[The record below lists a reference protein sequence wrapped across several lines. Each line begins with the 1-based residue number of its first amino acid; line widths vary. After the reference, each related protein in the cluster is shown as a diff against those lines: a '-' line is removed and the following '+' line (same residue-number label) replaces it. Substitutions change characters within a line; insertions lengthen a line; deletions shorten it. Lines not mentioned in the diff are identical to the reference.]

1 MRSKIALTRHLPA
14 LDFYFKTNA
23 DFTQNKDKK
32 MKIFINGKY
41 YEKEDAKISVF
52 DHGFLYGDGIFE
64 GIRLYS
70 GNVFKL
76 DRHIDRLFRSAKA
89 IMLDI
94 PYSKQEMIDAVC
106 ETCRQNGLSD
116 AYIRLVVS
124 RGAGALGL
132 SPRSCSNPQVVIIA
146 DQIQLYSDELYKNGL
161 KAITV
166 PTRRNSS
173 AALPPM
179 VKSLNYLNNI
189 LAKIE
194 AQNLGFQEC
203 LLLNNEG
210 YVAEC
215 SGDNVFIVFEGK
227 VYTPPT
233 ACGSLSGM
241 TRETVIE
248 LARDLGY
255 ELVEKPLTRYDI
267 WTADECFLTGTA
279 AKLIPLVELDAR
291 SIGDGKPGP
300 VTKALLGAFNKVV
313 TVKGVKI

>member
-1 MRSKIALTRHLPA
+1 
-14 LDFYFKTNA
+14 
-23 DFTQNKDKK
+23 
-32 MKIFINGKY
+32 MKIFINGKFY
-41 YEKEDAKISVF
+41 SKEDAKISVF

-76 DRHIDRLFRSAKA
+76 DKHIDRLYRSARA

-94 PYSKQEMIDAVC
+94 PYTKQEMIENVC
-106 ETCRQNGLSD
+106 ATCRENKLTD

-124 RGAGALGL
+124 RGMGALGL
-132 SPRSCSNPQVVIIA
+132 SPKSCSNPQVVIIA
-146 DQIQLYSDELYKNGL
+146 DQIQLYSNELYEKGL

-194 AQNLGFQEC
+194 AQNLGYQEC

-241 TRETVIE
+241 TRQTVME
-248 LARDLGY
+248 VAREMGY
-255 ELVEKPLTRYDI
+255 EMIEKPLTRYDI

-279 AKLIPLVELDAR
+279 AKLIPLVELDSR
-291 SIGDGKPGP
+291 MIGDGKPGAI
-300 VTKALLGAFNKVV
+300 TKALLEGFNKVV

>member
-1 MRSKIALTRHLPA
+1 
-14 LDFYFKTNA
+14 
-23 DFTQNKDKK
+23 
-32 MKIFINGKY
+32 MKIFINGKFY
-41 YEKEDAKISVF
+41 SKEDAKISVF

-76 DRHIDRLFRSAKA
+76 DKHIDRLYRSARA

-94 PYSKQEMIDAVC
+94 PYTKQEMIENVC
-106 ETCRQNGLSD
+106 LTCRENKLTD

-124 RGAGALGL
+124 RGMGALGL

-146 DQIQLYSDELYKNGL
+146 DQIQLYSNELYEKGL

-194 AQNLGFQEC
+194 AQNLGYQEC

-241 TRETVIE
+241 TRQTVME
-248 LARDLGY
+248 VAREMGY
-255 ELVEKPLTRYDI
+255 EMIEKPLTRYDI

-279 AKLIPLVELDAR
+279 AKLIPLVELDSR
-291 SIGDGKPGP
+291 MIGDGKPGAI
-300 VTKALLGAFNKVV
+300 TKALLEGFNKVV

>member
-1 MRSKIALTRHLPA
+1 
-14 LDFYFKTNA
+14 
-23 DFTQNKDKK
+23 
-32 MKIFINGKY
+32 MKIFINGKFY
-41 YEKEDAKISVF
+41 SKEDAKISVF

-76 DRHIDRLFRSAKA
+76 DKHIDRLYRSARA

-94 PYSKQEMIDAVC
+94 PYTKEQMIENVC
-106 ETCRQNGLSD
+106 LTCRENNLTD

-124 RGAGALGL
+124 RGMGALGL
-132 SPRSCSNPQVVIIA
+132 SPLSCSNPQVVIIA
-146 DQIQLYSDELYKNGL
+146 DQIQLYSNELYEKGL

-194 AQNLGFQEC
+194 AQNLGYQEC

-233 ACGSLSGM
+233 SCGSLSGM
-241 TRETVIE
+241 TRQTVME
-248 LARDLGY
+248 VARDLGY
-255 ELVEKPLTRYDI
+255 EMIEKPLTRYDI

-279 AKLIPLVELDAR
+279 AKLIPLVELDSR
-291 SIGDGKPGP
+291 KIGDGKPGAI
-300 VTKALLGAFNKVV
+300 TKALLEGFNKVV

>member
-1 MRSKIALTRHLPA
+1 
-14 LDFYFKTNA
+14 
-23 DFTQNKDKK
+23 
-32 MKIFINGKY
+32 MKVYINGKF
-41 YEKEDAKISVF
+41 YEKEDAKVSVF

-89 IMLDI
+89 IMLEM
-94 PYSKQEMIDAVC
+94 PYTKQEVIDAVC
-106 ETCRQNGLSD
+106 ATCRENKLTD

-124 RGAGALGL
+124 RGMGALGL
-132 SPRSCSNPQVVIIA
+132 SPRSCSNPQMVIIA
-146 DQIQLYSDELYKNGL
+146 DQIQLYPQELYDNGL

-194 AQNLGFQEC
+194 AQNLGYQEC

-215 SGDNVFIVFEGK
+215 SGDNVFVVYEGK
-227 VYTPPT
+227 IFTPPT

-248 LARDLGY
+248 VARDMGY
-255 ELVEKPLTRYDI
+255 ELIEKPLTRYDI

-279 AKLIPLVELDAR
+279 AKLIPLVELDSR
-291 SIGDGKPGP
+291 VIGNGKPGKI
-300 VTKALLGAFNKVV
+300 TKSLLEGFNKVV
-313 TVKGVKI
+313 SVKGVKI